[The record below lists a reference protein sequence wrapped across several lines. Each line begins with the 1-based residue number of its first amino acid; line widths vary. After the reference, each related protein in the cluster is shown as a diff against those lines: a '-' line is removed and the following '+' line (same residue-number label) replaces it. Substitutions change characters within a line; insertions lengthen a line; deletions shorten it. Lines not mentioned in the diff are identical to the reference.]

1 MAWRDGVICREREE
15 LILNVTMF
23 LVRVWGREY
32 RTKLIMNI
40 TVFEDLAEANL
51 ESLLRVAI
59 NCARAPAA

>member
-1 MAWRDGVICREREE
+1 M
-15 LILNVTMF
+15 ILNVTIF

-32 RTKLIMNI
+32 TAKLVMNI
-40 TVFEDLAEANL
+40 TVFEDIAEANL

>member
-1 MAWRDGVICREREE
+1 M
-15 LILNVTMF
+15 L

-32 RTKLIMNI
+32 RTKLIKNI

-59 NCARAPAA
+59 NCVRAPAA

>member
-1 MAWRDGVICREREE
+1 
-15 LILNVTMF
+15 LNVTML

-32 RTKLIMNI
+32 TAKLIMNI
-40 TVFEDLAEANL
+40 TVFEDFAEANL